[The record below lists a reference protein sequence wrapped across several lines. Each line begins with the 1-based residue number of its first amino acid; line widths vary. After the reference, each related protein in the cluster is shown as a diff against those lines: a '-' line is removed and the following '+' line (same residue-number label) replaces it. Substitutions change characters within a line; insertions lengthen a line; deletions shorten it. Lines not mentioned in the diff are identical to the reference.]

1 MGSQDELKSTFSGL
15 LQTYTDKFAEV
26 KRKVRSTSL
35 LRIIIFLLTV
45 LGIYMTA
52 NLGWMVLLITAI
64 TGTSLF
70 VFLVYHHSIL
80 FKKRDWFERLIRIN
94 NTELQLLEGNTTGLD
109 KGDEFSFPGHEFSE
123 DLDIFGNRSL
133 FQLINRCTTAK
144 GRERLAQN
152 LNEPL
157 TGQKQI
163 QARQEAI
170 RELSDKLSWRQRFQ
184 ATGKSLEERPETME
198 ALNIWGREETT
209 HFNRIIYRILLWIN
223 PLLGL
228 TVVVLISLGMLP
240 FGVFL
245 LYLLLPFSIVG
256 TRLPQINKVHEQ
268 LGRKGEVLSGY
279 AELFKLAASENF
291 TAALLRDIQ
300 DKTSTGSNSAQQ
312 AIDSLARISKAF
324 DYRLNFL
331 VGIILNIFLLWDIRQ
346 CIRLEK
352 WKTSHGREMETWFDK
367 LSTLDELCS
376 FAGFAFAHRDS
387 VYPVIR
393 HDTFILHAENA
404 KHPFIPRAKSVGNDI
419 LFSGW
424 KQFQVI
430 TGANM
435 AGKSTYLR
443 TVGINLILAMTGAPV
458 LAGSFTFSPVK
469 LFTGIKTSDSLQDG
483 ESYFFAELKRLQQMI
498 QRLEDGE
505 RLFVILDEILR
516 GTNSNDKRQG
526 SMALIRQLIR
536 LGASGMIATHDL
548 SLGEL
553 AKEFPKH
560 VENKCFEVDIKD
572 EELVF
577 DYKLRPGISQN
588 LNASFLMEKMGIVLK
603 S

>member
-1 MGSQDELKSTFSGL
+1 MASQDELKSVFSGL

-26 KRKVRSTSL
+26 KRKVRSISL
-35 LRIIIFLLTV
+35 LRITIFLVTV
-45 LGIYMTA
+45 LGIYVTA
-52 NLGWMVLLITAI
+52 NWGWIYLLPVAI
-64 TGTSLF
+64 TGTILF
-70 VFLVYHHSIL
+70 IFLVYRHGML
-80 FKKRDWFERLIRIN
+80 FRKRDWFERLIQIN
-94 NTELQLLEGNTTGLD
+94 TTELKLLEGNTASLD
-109 KGDEFSFPGHEFSE
+109 NGSEFIIPGHAFSE

-133 FQLINRCTTAK
+133 FQLINRCTTAS
-144 GRERLAQN
+144 GRERLAQT
-152 LNEPL
+152 LNEPI
-157 TGQKQI
+157 TGRGPI
-163 QARQEAI
+163 NARQKAV
-170 RELSDKLSWRQRFQ
+170 RELSDKLSWRQHFQ
-184 ATGKSLEERPETME
+184 ATGISMEERAETME
-198 ALNIWGREETT
+198 ELNSWGQEETT
-209 HFNRIIYRILLWIN
+209 HFNRMIYRSLLWIN

-228 TVVVLISLGMLP
+228 TIILLISFSVLP

-245 LYLLLPFSIVG
+245 LYLLLPFSVLG
-256 TRLPQINKVHEQ
+256 TRMSQVNKVHEQ

-279 AELFKLAASENF
+279 AELFSLAASENF
-291 TAALLRDIQ
+291 TSGLLNDIQ
-300 DKTSTGSNSAQQ
+300 DKISTGSNAAQQ
-312 AIDSLARISKAF
+312 AIDALARISKAF

-352 WKTSHGREMETWFDK
+352 WKAAHGKEMGIWFDN
-367 LSTLDELCS
+367 LATLDELCS
-376 FAGFAFAHRDS
+376 FAGFAYAHSDS
-387 VYPVIR
+387 VYPVI
-393 HDTFILHAENA
+393 HEDSFTLQAKNA
-404 KHPFIPRAKSVGNDI
+404 KHPFIPRAQSVGNDI
-419 LFSGW
+419 QFSGW

-443 TVGINLILAMTGAPV
+443 TVGVNLILAMTGAPV
-458 LAGSFTFSPVK
+458 LAESFTFTPVN

-483 ESYFFAELKRLQQMI
+483 ESYFFAELKRLHHMI
-498 QRLEDGE
+498 QRLEGGE
-505 RLFVILDEILR
+505 HLFVILDEILR
-516 GTNSNDKRQG
+516 GTNSHDKRRG
-526 SMALIRQLIR
+526 SMALLRQLIR

-553 AKEFPKH
+553 AKEFPGH
-560 VENKCFEVDIKD
+560 VDNKCFEVDIKK